1 MAVSLRSALQRLHGM
16 FAVYKPPGVHWKQ
29 LRDTVETKLLNELN
43 SLEQPVVQ
51 QQIRFVPS
59 VIKGENGN
67 ETHLTVTQVPV
78 LADHPRVTGPKFV
91 GVKVGAG
98 HRLDLQSSGVL
109 VLGVG
114 NGNKQLNRLYHCH
127 LTKEYIV
134 KGSFGTATEDF
145 SNTGRVIERTTYD
158 HITRDRLER
167 IIAVIQGSHQ
177 RALLIYSDVDLK
189 SQEAYELAS
198 RGLLRPVNKSP
209 PIITAIRCVHFSPPS
224 FTLEIQCL
232 HETQQY
238 LRKVVHEIGLELKSS
253 AVCTHVRRTRDAI
266 FTVANALIRTQW
278 DLPSILAA
286 VQASRLKVEA
296 KLHEQS
302 WRLLESSEEDM
313 YTVVKARVLEKGN
326 HCPGSTQLG
335 D

>member
-1 MAVSLRSALQRLHGM
+1 MAGGSRSALLRLHGV
-16 FAVYKPPGVHWKQ
+16 FAVYKPPGIHWKRT
-29 LRDTVETKLLNELN
+29 RDTVESKLLNELN
-43 SLEQPVVQ
+43 TLEQPVIQ

-59 VIKGENGN
+59 LINNENGN
-67 ETHLTVTQVPV
+67 ETQLTVTQVPV
-78 LADHPRVTGPKFV
+78 LASHPR
-91 GVKVGAG
+91 
-98 HRLDLQSSGVL
+98 

-114 NGNKQLNRLYHCH
+114 NGNKQLNGLHHCH

-158 HITRDRLER
+158 HITQDRLER
-167 IIAVIQGSHQ
+167 IIAVVQGSHQ
-177 RALLIYSDVDLK
+177 RALLTYSDVDLK

-198 RGLLRPVNKSP
+198 RGLLRPMNKSP

-238 LRKVVHEIGLELKSS
+238 LRKLVHEIGLELRSS
-253 AVCTHVRRTRDAI
+253 AVCTHVRRTRDGI
-266 FTVANALIRTQW
+266 FTVDNTLIRTQW

-286 VQASRLKVEA
+286 VQASRLKVKG
-296 KLHEQS
+296 KLRENS
-302 WRLLESSEEDM
+302 WRLSASSEEG
-313 YTVVKARVLEKGN
+313 TCTGVKARGLEKGT
-326 HCPGSTQLG
+326 HCLG
-335 D
+335 PTAVRD

>member
-1 MAVSLRSALQRLHGM
+1 MAGGSRSALLRLHGV
-16 FAVYKPPGVHWKQ
+16 FAVYKPPGIHWKRT
-29 LRDTVETKLLNELN
+29 RDTVESKLLNELN
-43 SLEQPVVQ
+43 TLEQPVIQ

-59 VIKGENGN
+59 LINNENGN
-67 ETHLTVTQVPV
+67 ETQLTVTQVPV
-78 LADHPRVTGPKFV
+78 LASHPRVTGPRFV
-91 GVKVGAG
+91 GLKVGAG
-98 HRLDLQSSGVL
+98 HRLDWQSSGVL

-114 NGNKQLNRLYHCH
+114 NGNKQLNGLHHCH

-158 HITRDRLER
+158 HITQDRLER
-167 IIAVIQGSHQ
+167 IIAVVQGSHQ
-177 RALLIYSDVDLK
+177 RALLTYSDVDLK

-198 RGLLRPVNKSP
+198 RGLLRPMNKSP

-238 LRKVVHEIGLELKSS
+238 LRKLVHEIGLELRSS
-253 AVCTHVRRTRDAI
+253 AVCTHVRRTRDGI
-266 FTVANALIRTQW
+266 FTVDNTLIRTQW

-286 VQASRLKVEA
+286 VQASRLKVKG
-296 KLHEQS
+296 KLRENS
-302 WRLLESSEEDM
+302 WRLSASSEEG
-313 YTVVKARVLEKGN
+313 TCTGVKARGLEKGT
-326 HCPGSTQLG
+326 HCLG
-335 D
+335 PTAVRD